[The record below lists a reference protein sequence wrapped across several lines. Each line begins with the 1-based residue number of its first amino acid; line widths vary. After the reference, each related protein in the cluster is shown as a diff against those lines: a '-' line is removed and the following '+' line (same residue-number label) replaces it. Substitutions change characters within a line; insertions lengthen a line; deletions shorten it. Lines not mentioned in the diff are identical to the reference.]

1 MELRS
6 VEKSGMMFGSFAVDG
21 VEGFV
26 QRFHF
31 LALVVVAFIP
41 VVIFLAPMML
51 RARWHALDS

>member
-1 MELRS
+1 
-6 VEKSGMMFGSFAVDG
+6 MMFRSLAVDG

-41 VVIFLAPMML
+41 MVIFLAPMML
-51 RARWHALDS
+51 RARWHALDP